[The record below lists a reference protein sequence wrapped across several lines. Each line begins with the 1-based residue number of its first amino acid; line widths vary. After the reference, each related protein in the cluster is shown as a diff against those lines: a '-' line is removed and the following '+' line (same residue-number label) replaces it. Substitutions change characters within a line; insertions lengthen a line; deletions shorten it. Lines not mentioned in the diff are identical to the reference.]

1 MVSTR
6 RCGGHSG
13 GSSSVVKARGCR
25 AGCGRFGSVIGAA
38 ADSGADS
45 GVDDG
50 FRVKNP
56 SSNSICCGVK
66 LASMVRTTGLSRAS
80 FVSC

>member
-1 MVSTR
+1 M
-6 RCGGHSG
+6 
-13 GSSSVVKARGCR
+13 
-25 AGCGRFGSVIGAA
+25 IGAA
-38 ADSGADS
+38 VDSGADS

-66 LASMVRTTGLSRAS
+66 LILMVRTTGLSNAL